1 MQNSLFD
8 IYAIICE
15 FNANSNMRTIYSQF
29 RHKYLTPILVKN
41 AFDTRRINQ
50 NTEFNPRRNLQYYQ
64 RSEPYIDDKTAEK
77 IKLFFKVKVATDDI
91 RNEFIGEPDWLDS
104 YTRILCNAV
113 DQTLRVDQKDCDYSG
128 PQLDYL
134 SELLYVRYRLEPSD
148 ILNASPT
155 ILRQTFLNK
164 DEKLLRRAIFVNYK
178 DELQKNSN
186 FYKQNV
192 VQTDSLADKLFGDV
206 KANKENKEVERSVT
220 ITIKDKIIDPISGAE
235 NNKE

>member
-113 DQTLRVDQKDCDYSG
+113 DQTLRIDQKDCDYSG
-128 PQLDYL
+128 TQLDYL

-164 DEKLLRRAIFVNYK
+164 DEKLLRRGIFVNYK
-178 DELQKNSN
+178 DDLQKNSN

-192 VQTDSLADKLFGDV
+192 VQNDSLADKLFGDV

-220 ITIKDKIIDPISGAE
+220 ITIKDKIIDDIK
-235 NNKE
+235 N

>member
-1 MQNSLFD
+1 LQNSLFD

-113 DQTLRVDQKDCDYSG
+113 DQTLRIDQKDCDYSG
-128 PQLDYL
+128 TQLDYL

-164 DEKLLRRAIFVNYK
+164 DEKLLRRGIFVNYK
-178 DELQKNSN
+178 DDLQKNSN

-192 VQTDSLADKLFGDV
+192 VQNDSLADKLFGDV

-220 ITIKDKIIDPISGAE
+220 ITIKDKIIDDIK
-235 NNKE
+235 N